1 MDSAILF
8 TDTSDGRA
16 EGKEDMREIPKP
28 YQRYRHFKGNEY
40 QVIAVAKDASEDDK
54 QYVIYQALYG
64 DYKIYARELNEFL
77 SKTDKV
83 KYPNATQ
90 EYRFEEIMESAPTE
104 SMHAQ
109 NAPTQSVTVESTS
122 AQSVP
127 VESAPAQSTTDQSTP
142 VQSAPTQ
149 STPVENEDE
158 CVLDPDV
165 VRFLDAK
172 NPEDKLEI
180 LSGLR
185 SRITDDMLTIMAV
198 SMDFELNEGSTEK
211 KYNELKNALLMR
223 DQFERSR
230 LR

>member
-83 KYPNATQ
+83 KYPNASQ
-90 EYRFEEIMESAPTE
+90 EYRFEEITESAPTE
-104 SMHAQ
+104 SVRAQ
-109 NAPTQSVTVESTS
+109 TAPTQS
-122 AQSVP
+122 
-127 VESAPAQSTTDQSTP
+127 APAQSTP
-142 VQSAPTQ
+142 VQSAPAQSTPVQSAPAQ

-211 KYNELKNALLMR
+211 KYGELKNALLMR

>member
-90 EYRFEEIMESAPTE
+90 EYRFEEITESAPTE
-104 SMHAQ
+104 SMRVQNIPAQ
-109 NAPTQSVTVESTS
+109 G
-122 AQSVP
+122 VP
-127 VESAPAQSTTDQSTP
+127 VETAPAQSAPAQSTP

-149 STPVENEDE
+149 STHVENEDE

-185 SRITDDMLTIMAV
+185 SRITDDMMTIMAV

>member
-77 SKTDKV
+77 SKTDKE

-90 EYRFEEIMESAPTE
+90 EYRFEEITESAPTE

-109 NAPTQSVTVESTS
+109 NAP

-127 VESAPAQSTTDQSTP
+127 VESAPAQSAPAQSTP
-142 VQSAPTQ
+142 VQSAPAQ

>member
-104 SMHAQ
+104 SMRVQ
-109 NAPTQSVTVESTS
+109 NIP

-127 VESAPAQSTTDQSTP
+127 VESAPAQSAPAQSTP
-142 VQSAPTQ
+142 VQSAPAQ

>member
-77 SKTDKV
+77 SKTDKE

-90 EYRFEEIMESAPTE
+90 EYRFEEITESAPTE

-109 NAPTQSVTVESTS
+109 NAP

-127 VESAPAQSTTDQSTP
+127 VESAPAQSTPAQSTP

>member
-90 EYRFEEIMESAPTE
+90 EYRFEEITESAPTE
-104 SMHAQ
+104 SMRVQNIPAQ
-109 NAPTQSVTVESTS
+109 G
-122 AQSVP
+122 VP
-127 VESAPAQSTTDQSTP
+127 VETAPAQSAPAQSTP
-142 VQSAPTQ
+142 VQSAPAQ

>member
-83 KYPNATQ
+83 KYPNASQ
-90 EYRFEEIMESAPTE
+90 EYRFEEITESAPTE
-104 SMHAQ
+104 SVRAQ
-109 NAPTQSVTVESTS
+109 TAPTQSV
-122 AQSVP
+122 P
-127 VESAPAQSTTDQSTP
+127 VETAPTQSAPVQSTP
-142 VQSAPTQ
+142 VQSAPAQ

-211 KYNELKNALLMR
+211 KYGELKNALLMR

>member
-90 EYRFEEIMESAPTE
+90 EYRFEEIAESAPTQ
-104 SMHAQ
+104 SMRAQ
-109 NAPTQSVTVESTS
+109 TAPVQSVPVETAPTQSV
-122 AQSVP
+122 P
-127 VESAPAQSTTDQSTP
+127 VETAPAQSTP
-142 VQSAPTQ
+142 AQSAPAQ

-211 KYNELKNALLMR
+211 KYGELKNALLMR